1 MAVVRGNDGEKKK
14 MTGPEH
20 EWREKALERA
30 QQEPDREP
38 AKFELKPGMRLVVQG
53 TAYKV
58 VAVRPNG
65 KVTLRQE

>member
-1 MAVVRGNDGEKKK
+1 METLEDAQRLEEAKDK
-14 MTGPEH
+14 
-20 EWREKALERA
+20 WLEKALKQA

-38 AKFELKPGMRLVVQG
+38 PKFELKRGMRLVVQG

-65 KVTLRQE
+65 KVTLRKEDA